1 MGVFHVF
8 KIVQILPNRAKRPIW
23 EKNISWMHQIRG
35 VLQETISYNNL
46 TLFVMGKVPILPPP
60 PSYFIML

>member
-23 EKNISWMHQIRG
+23 ENNISWMHEIRG

-46 TLFVMGKVPILPPP
+46 TLFVMRKVPILPLPLV
-60 PSYFIML
+60 IL

>member
-23 EKNISWMHQIRG
+23 EKISWMHEIRG

-46 TLFVMGKVPILPPP
+46 TLFVMGKVPILPLPLV
-60 PSYFIML
+60 IL